1 MPLIDKYGRKITYL
15 RISITDRC
23 NLRCRYCMP
32 VEGIKLIPH
41 ERIMRYEEIRD
52 FVEVAVELGINK
64 VRITG
69 GEPLVRRGVV
79 ELVRMLAQ
87 IHRIEDLSM
96 TTNGILLSKYAEE
109 LADAG
114 LMRVNIS
121 LDTLDPERY
130 HYITRVG
137 NLNDVLEGIKAAE
150 NAGLSPIKIN
160 CVIDKSPNE
169 PDAQMV
175 KRFAEEHNY
184 QVRFIPKMD
193 IENGKFSI
201 VIGGIGGN
209 CPICNRIRLTSDG
222 FVKPCLF
229 SDMKFDARKLGYRR
243 AIELAVENKPER
255 GTISKSNKFYNI
267 GG

>member
-1 MPLIDKYGRKITYL
+1 
-15 RISITDRC
+15 
-23 NLRCRYCMP
+23 
-32 VEGIKLIPH
+32 
-41 ERIMRYEEIRD
+41 
-52 FVEVAVELGINK
+52 
-64 VRITG
+64 
-69 GEPLVRRGVV
+69 
-79 ELVRMLAQ
+79 
-87 IHRIEDLSM
+87 
-96 TTNGILLSKYAEE
+96 
-109 LADAG
+109 
-114 LMRVNIS
+114 
-121 LDTLDPERY
+121 
-130 HYITRVG
+130 
-137 NLNDVLEGIKAAE
+137 
-150 NAGLSPIKIN
+150 
-160 CVIDKSPNE
+160 
-169 PDAQMV
+169 MV